1 MATDLTGTG
10 VTFAGSNWMERKTP
24 EAYLAAK
31 AESQLQAID
40 IRRQQIFNP
49 KIMGNTAS
57 TTAWKVLHA
66 GLTLEAGVRLK
77 NHGGDSDSIFVGGKG
92 VTQAGDAVAH
102 GWELRP
108 GEEVFLEV
116 DNLNKV
122 SRYGGSTLSF
132 MAT

>member
-1 MATDLTGTG
+1 MALEGSGTTMA
-10 VTFAGSNWMERKTP
+10 VPDWLARDERAPRNYT
-24 EAYLAAK
+24 
-31 AESQLQAID
+31 D
-40 IRRQQIFNP
+40 IRNQKIFNP

-57 TTAWKVLHA
+57 TTAWKLLHA
-66 GLTLEAGVRLK
+66 GLTLDAGVRLK
-77 NHGGDSDSIFVGGKG
+77 NHGGDSNSIYVGVKG
-92 VTQAGDAVAH
+92 ITQAGDAVLH

>member
-1 MATDLTGTG
+1 MEGTGTTMA
-10 VTFAGSNWMERKTP
+10 VPAWLTRKNPQERLDNADNVHVQP
-24 EAYLAAK
+24 VNI
-31 AESQLQAID
+31 S
-40 IRRQQIFNP
+40 RQQIFNP

-77 NHGGDSDSIFVGGKG
+77 NHGGDSDSIFVGVDG

-122 SRYGGSTLSF
+122 SRYGGSTISF
-132 MAT
+132 IAT

>member
-1 MATDLTGTG
+1 MALEGSGT
-10 VTFAGSNWMERKTP
+10 TMAPSDWMTHNNPTQRLDADNDT
-24 EAYLAAK
+24 
-31 AESQLQAID
+31 QLQSVNIS
-40 IRRQQIFNP
+40 RQQIFNP

-77 NHGGDSDSIFVGGKG
+77 NHGGDSDSIFVGVDGI
-92 VTQAGDAVAH
+92 TQAGDAVAH

-132 MAT
+132 IAT

>member
-1 MATDLTGTG
+1 MEGTGTTMA
-10 VTFAGSNWMERKTP
+10 VPAWLTRKNPQERLDNADNVHVQP
-24 EAYLAAK
+24 VNI
-31 AESQLQAID
+31 S
-40 IRRQQIFNP
+40 RQQIFNP

-77 NHGGDSDSIFVGGKG
+77 NHGGDSDSIFVGVDG

-132 MAT
+132 IAT

>member
-1 MATDLTGTG
+1 MALEGSGTTMAVPDWLG
-10 VTFAGSNWMERKTP
+10 RGDGAPRNYT
-24 EAYLAAK
+24 
-31 AESQLQAID
+31 D
-40 IRRQQIFNP
+40 IRNQKIFNP

-57 TTAWKVLHA
+57 TAAWKLLHA
-66 GLTLEAGVRLK
+66 GLTLDAGVRLK
-77 NHGGDSDSIFVGGKG
+77 NHGGDSDSIYVGVKG
-92 VTQAGDAVAH
+92 ITQAGDAVAH
-102 GWELRP
+102 DWELRP